1 MSDNEKL
8 LNRAGNARGMHTYND
23 PESRVVQQQANRLA
37 GLASAAAAKQ
47 RTLEDGRKELAR
59 ARKMPVTPQDV
70 QAFRRRIM
78 DVVEDNVG
86 RAQQVLEGTEVWTN
100 AQVRVFSVLLN
111 KVVPDLHHSYSEV
124 SVQKKKLDDLTR
136 EELEGIIRDAMS
148 EKKKSG
154 EVIDVEP
161 KETGDEQ

>member
-1 MSDNEKL
+1 
-8 LNRAGNARGMHTYND
+8 
-23 PESRVVQQQANRLA
+23 
-37 GLASAAAAKQ
+37 
-47 RTLEDGRKELAR
+47 
-59 ARKMPVTPQDV
+59 MPVTPQDV